1 MYIVF
6 YEPQKGMITDVQAV
20 LKVPERYD
28 SNDNTDV
35 HAVLGGLQKGMVPM
49 VVCAVL

>member
-1 MYIVF
+1 
-6 YEPQKGMITDVQAV
+6 MITDVQAV

-35 HAVLGGLQKGMVPM
+35 HAGLGGGGGGGQQKGMVPV
-49 VVCAVL
+49 VVCAVV